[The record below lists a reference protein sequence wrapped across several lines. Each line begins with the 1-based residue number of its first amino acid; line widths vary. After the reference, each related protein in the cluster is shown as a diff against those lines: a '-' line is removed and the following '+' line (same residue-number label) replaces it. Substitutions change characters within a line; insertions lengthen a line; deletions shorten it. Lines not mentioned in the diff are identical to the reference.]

1 MAVIDDAAAAL
12 VERWAPAAPV
22 AVKAQ
27 AVAMAKPWLALMPE
41 IDLRD
46 GSEGASF
53 PGPRTKHAII
63 HSGAGALLAP
73 WRVVRAHRVE
83 ARS

>member
-27 AVAMAKPWLALMPE
+27 AVAMVKPWLALQPAM
-41 IDLRD
+41 DLRD

-53 PGPRTKHAII
+53 PLSRNAII